1 MTYTEFIRRSITFVF
16 IVVAAIVIV
25 LIAVRVYPI
34 LVIGLLSWIIS
45 VGLSIPINFFRRQ
58 GLKRGMA
65 VALTFV
71 LAVVFIVL
79 FVRLLLPPLVSQ
91 INSLASELPAAGE
104 SAVQSYNDFR
114 SGSDLLSGV
123 LPEFTVEDYQ
133 NLLGESAGES
143 TFDFTSVAGSA
154 LPLIANVGGFLA
166 NIFLNLFLIFFITI
180 YLTLDPMIY
189 YRMVLALTPIQS
201 EKRALE
207 ILENVRQTVVAWVG
221 SMVLEV
227 TITAIM
233 VTVALGVLLQLPNAI
248 ALGVLAG
255 LGNIVPYVGYWA
267 ALIPIVIFAA
277 AVGGPGTAAL
287 AFVLYFA
294 IGIIEANVI
303 LPANM
308 GKSLK
313 LPAALILIFQGV
325 ASSLLGFWGVLLAVP
340 ILAIVTVLLREL
352 FVFDALGKRGRV
364 PHVLETPT
372 GELILDE
379 GAPDVPAEEASQD
392 TSLTEADPE
401 PPTLPPGKT
410 GT

>member
-1 MTYTEFIRRSITFVF
+1 MTYSEFIRRSITFVF
-16 IVVAAIVIV
+16 IVTAAIVIALV
-25 LIAVRVYPI
+25 AVRVYPI

-45 VGLSIPINFFRRQ
+45 VGLSIPINFFRRK
-58 GLKRGMA
+58 GLKRGAA

-71 LAVVFIVL
+71 LAIVFIAL
-79 FVRLLLPPLVSQ
+79 FIRLLLPPLVSQ

-104 SAVQSYNDFR
+104 SAVQGYTDFR
-114 SGSDLLSGV
+114 GGSEILSSL

-133 NLLGESAGES
+133 RLLNQSPGES
-143 TFDFTSVAGSA
+143 TFNFNAVAGSA

-189 YRMVLALTPIQS
+189 YRMVLALTPVHS

-227 TITAIM
+227 SITALM

-267 ALIPIVIFAA
+267 ALIPIIIFAA

-392 TSLTEADPE
+392 TALTEADPE
-401 PPTLPPGKT
+401 PPTPPPGKVT
-410 GT
+410 T

>member
-16 IVVAAIVIV
+16 IVAAAIVIA

-45 VGLSIPINFFRRQ
+45 VGLSIPINFFRRK

-143 TFDFTSVAGSA
+143 SIDFTSIAGSA
-154 LPLIANVGGFLA
+154 LPVIANVGGFLA

-189 YRMVLALTPIQS
+189 YRMVLALTPVQS

-277 AVGGPGTAAL
+277 AVGGPGTALL
-287 AFVLYFA
+287 AFILYFT

-352 FVFDALGKRGRV
+352 FIFDALGKRGRV

-379 GAPDVPAEEASQD
+379 GAPDVPTEEASQD

-401 PPTLPPGKT
+401 PPTLPPGKSPV
-410 GT
+410 